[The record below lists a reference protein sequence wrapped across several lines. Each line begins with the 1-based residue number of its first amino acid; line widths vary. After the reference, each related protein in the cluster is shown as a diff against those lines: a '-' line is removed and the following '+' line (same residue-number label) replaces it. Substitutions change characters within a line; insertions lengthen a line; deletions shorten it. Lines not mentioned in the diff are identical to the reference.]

1 MLILD
6 GKVINCSKDENSK
19 FGFVVTATQDGVTKT
34 CWINKKGNGE
44 NYCRVYCGNSYEAKE
59 GKVSFYYLHKIV
71 FASAMGWDRL
81 DIAPNY
87 HVHHLN
93 HSGEIKEN
101 PAAYNDITNLI
112 YLPRSE
118 HQKLH
123 SYEKK
128 VRELSASLEFKTP
141 EERQLTWIEMNKYEH
156 AIYEIER
163 KYIAIRD
170 NRIKKLENEA
180 KMLDN
185 LD

>member
-1 MLILD
+1 MRKFLRSKTRESILD
-6 GKVINCSKDENSK
+6 
-19 FGFVVTATQDGVTKT
+19 
-34 CWINKKGNGE
+34 
-44 NYCRVYCGNSYEAKE
+44 
-59 GKVSFYYLHKIV
+59 
-71 FASAMGWDRL
+71 
-81 DIAPNY
+81 Y

-93 HSGEIKEN
+93 HSGEIQEN

-118 HQKLH
+118 HQKIH

-156 AIYEIER
+156 AIDQIER
-163 KYIAIRD
+163 KYIAIRN